1 MKCSG
6 RSLHGVGI
14 DTHAVVCGND
24 DGIHSGTL
32 ASAGNGTEVAHVGH
46 AIEHHEQRVLAL
58 LIEHGHKVLDA
69 LIGHSRREGDD
80 ALMVLGGKA
89 VELLDGHTL
98 HRDELP
104 LQCIEEFARKL
115 VLQAALNEYLVNVF
129 ARFDSLDDGT
139 GTKDEFVLVD
149 HSVTVDLL
157 NCKISAS
164 REKMQVYLRFSEA
177 PPNFCL
183 QRNPLLFDFYFPKM
197 VNELK

>member
-6 RSLHGVGI
+6 RSLHRVGI
-14 DTHAVVCGND
+14 DTHAVVCGDD
-24 DGIHSGTL
+24 DGIHSCTL

-58 LIEHGHKVLDA
+58 LIEHGHKIFDA

-98 HRDELP
+98 HRDEVS
-104 LQCIEEFARKL
+104 LQCFEEFARKL

-164 REKMQVYLRFSEA
+164 REKCQIYLSISEA

-183 QRNPLLFDFYFPKM
+183 QRR
-197 VNELK
+197 LK